1 MVLGDSMDNI
11 TIGKKI
17 IAVRQKLGLTQKEFG
32 RRIGVTKQA
41 LSSWE
46 HGRTLPDIIIL
57 TQIAT
62 MFGLSLNDFIVNPI
76 IEPGEGI
83 TAKEYNVVQK
93 LRASNP
99 DTRHGIELILGI
111 KE

>member
-1 MVLGDSMDNI
+1 MDNI
-11 TIGKKI
+11 TVGKKI
-17 IAVRQKLGLTQKEFG
+17 IAVRRKLGLTQKEFG
-32 RRIGVTKQA
+32 RRLGVTKQA

-57 TQIAT
+57 TQIAA

-83 TAKEYNVVQK
+83 TEREYDVVRK

-99 DTRHGIELILGI
+99 DMLQGIELILGL
-111 KE
+111 KSKN

>member
-1 MVLGDSMDNI
+1 MDNI

-17 IAVRQKLGLTQKEFG
+17 IAVRRKLGLTQQEFG
-32 RRIGVTKQA
+32 RRLGVTKQA

-57 TQIAT
+57 TRIAS

-76 IEPGEGI
+76 IEPGEGL
-83 TAKEYNVVQK
+83 TEREYDIVQK
-93 LRASNP
+93 LRASNQ
-99 DTRHGIELILGI
+99 DIRHGIELILGV
-111 KE
+111 KK